1 MTLLAIDQGTTSTK
15 AFLLHPDGLFET
27 IGARK
32 HAQFHPAEGLVEH
45 DAEELAA
52 NIEALIDVG
61 LAAASDLA
69 GIVIANQG
77 ETVIAWDRRTKK
89 PLHRAI
95 VWQDQRTQPDL
106 ETWSE
111 TDRNTVRTRA
121 GLPLDAYFSASKLAW
136 LLKNVPAVAE
146 AARGG
151 WLGLGT
157 SDAFFLDRLTGT
169 CATDATTASR
179 TSLMNL
185 STGAWDETLC
195 RLFDVPMSLLPP
207 IRPTTGAF
215 GTVRR
220 GGRTI
225 PIVASVVDQQAALFG
240 HGCRAAGDAKVT
252 FGTGSFA
259 LVLTGATPVL
269 DREGLSPTLAWQ
281 LGDSPPVYALEG
293 GDYTAAAAVDWALSL
308 GLGTSLDDFNLPAG
322 PSALERDIVFVPALA
337 GLAAPHWDRA
347 AAGLFFGLR
356 QDTSAADMRR
366 AVLEGVALRAV
377 DLVEALGLS
386 EGAAL
391 SVDGGM
397 TRNVGFVAF
406 LADALGRNVVLRD
419 HADLTGLGAAELG
432 MIGLG
437 RPLPPR
443 EAGCDRVITPSAR
456 SAAIRAHRPRF
467 AEAIA
472 LSRRWG
478 ASGNA

>member
-1 MTLLAIDQGTTSTK
+1 MTILAIDQGTTSTK

-32 HAQFHPAEGLVEH
+32 HAQFHPAEGHVEQDALELVQ
-45 DAEELAA
+45 
-52 NIEALIDVG
+52 NIDALIDAG
-61 LAAASDLA
+61 LAACPDVA
-69 GIVIANQG
+69 GIAIANQG
-77 ETVIAWDRRTKK
+77 ETVIAWDRRTKQ

-95 VWQDQRTQPDL
+95 VWQDQRTQPHL
-106 ETWSE
+106 ETFGE
-111 TDRNTVRTRA
+111 ADRHLVKSLA

-157 SDAFFLDRLTGT
+157 SDAYFLDRLTGAF
-169 CATDATTASR
+169 ATDATTASR

-185 STGAWDETLC
+185 ATGAWDDTLC
-195 RLFDVPMSLLPP
+195 RLFEVPMHLLPP

-220 GGRTI
+220 AGRAI
-225 PIVASVVDQQAALFG
+225 PLVASVVDQQAALFG

-269 DREGLSPTLAWQ
+269 GREGLSPTLAWK
-281 LGDSPPVYALEG
+281 LGESAPVYALEG

-308 GLGTSLDDFNLPAG
+308 GLGASLDDFNLCAG

-347 AAGLFFGLR
+347 ASGLFLGLR

-377 DLVEALGLS
+377 ELVEALGLA

-397 TRNVGFVAF
+397 TRNSGFVAF
-406 LADALGRNVVLRD
+406 LADALGRNVVLRE

-443 EAGCDRVITPSAR
+443 EAGCERVITPSPR
-456 SAAIRAHRPRF
+456 SAAIRARRPRF